1 MATIKEK
8 MQQIA
13 VSARRT
19 RNASGTRRSRTGS
32 EKVHERWRTGLCI
45 WPRHVYD
52 AGLRMDLLTLN
63 TGAIYKYLEDAS
75 DWDNHN
81 NSYDFYARY
90 LSLEAPLEVALSLLT
105 QANDTLD
112 ETSLNEI
119 AGRQGAI
126 SLALKNLAYV
136 IEREFA

>member
-13 VSARRT
+13 VSARRIAT
-19 RNASGTRRSRTGS
+19 RVVLGGLVPGKKKCMNDS
-32 EKVHERWRTGLCI
+32 EPVCAFG
-45 WPRHVYD
+45 HVMYD

-105 QANDTLD
+105 QVNDTLD